1 MAVLAIVLRPFVWL
15 IAVLVRLRATFGT
28 AIRGVITNRTR
39 AFLSSLG
46 ILIGVTTLMVVVSMI
61 QGLQRSFTDQLAS
74 LGANTIYVTAR
85 PFMHNGNWWAF
96 RNRPPVTIKDVDAL
110 RARATI
116 LHAVAPVSSTQTDV
130 SFGSLRLDSV
140 QVRGTTAEYID
151 ASTLVVD
158 DGRFLTQVE
167 SEMNEAVVVI
177 GSDVEKQLF
186 RGSDPLGQRIIV
198 GNERYRVIGTLKEQ
212 GKAFGQSLDNLVI
225 IPFDRFRNMFGSKRN
240 MAIVIAADPN
250 QMNAAE
256 EQIIEVLRRS
266 RALPAGED
274 ENFALNRQ
282 EQMVRMFREQTNN
295 LFLVFIMVGGI
306 ALLVGGIGVMNIM
319 LVAVT
324 ERTREIG
331 VRRALGARRLTI
343 LGQFLT
349 ESMLVTLIG
358 GGLGTGAGLGIA
370 QIISLIS
377 PAPAAATIEVALFG
391 VAFSGV
397 VGLLFGVWP
406 AYQAATLDPIESLRY
421 E

>member
-1 MAVLAIVLRPFVWL
+1 
-15 IAVLVRLRATFGT
+15 
-28 AIRGVITNRTR
+28 
-39 AFLSSLG
+39 
-46 ILIGVTTLMVVVSMI
+46 
-61 QGLQRSFTDQLAS
+61 
-74 LGANTIYVTAR
+74 
-85 PFMHNGNWWAF
+85 
-96 RNRPPVTIKDVDAL
+96 
-110 RARATI
+110 
-116 LHAVAPVSSTQTDV
+116 
-130 SFGSLRLDSV
+130 
-140 QVRGTTAEYID
+140 
-151 ASTLVVD
+151 
-158 DGRFLTQVE
+158 
-167 SEMNEAVVVI
+167 
-177 GSDVEKQLF
+177 
-186 RGSDPLGQRIIV
+186 
-198 GNERYRVIGTLKEQ
+198 
-212 GKAFGQSLDNLVI
+212 
-225 IPFDRFRNMFGSKRN
+225 MFGSKRN

-256 EQIIEVLRRS
+256 EQIIEVLRA
-266 RALPAGED
+266 RAPCRRRGRELR
-274 ENFALNRQ
+274 LNRQ